1 MVAWT
6 SPPTST
12 KLVARVRRAAGAELV
27 GAYAG
32 GSYALGAY
40 APGRSDLDVAVV
52 VRDAASRALKEELVA
67 ALRHEALPCPARG
80 LELVVYREAVVRSP
94 ALDALFELNL
104 NTGAA
109 MPFRVDYE
117 ADVADAHW
125 FAIDRSILSQAGV
138 ALAGP
143 PAAERLRPHP
153 APHAGAGAARGAA
166 LARGRRGAGD
176 DAVLN
181 ACRSLRFV
189 EEGVWSSKP
198 EAGAWALGRV
208 DDRRPR
214 ACGARRASWP
224 IVQRRHREMSAPD
237 PAARPCGGARLRA
250 RRGRPGWGGAR
261 ERVALNAVG
270 H

>member
-1 MVAWT
+1 MDLSAYLDE
-6 SPPTST
+6 
-12 KLVARVRRAAGAELV
+12 LVARVRRATGAGLV

-40 APGRSDLDVAVV
+40 VPGRSDLDVAVV
-52 VRDAASRALKEELVA
+52 VRGAASQVVKAELVA
-67 ALRHEALPCPARG
+67 ALRHDALPCPARG
-80 LELVVYREAVVRSP
+80 LELVVYREAVVREP
-94 ALDALFELNL
+94 TLDALFELNL
-104 NTGAA
+104 NTGAR

-143 PAAERLRPHP
+143 PAADVFAAIPPRTLAPVLLEALRW
-153 APHAGAGAARGAA
+153 HAGGEAQA
-166 LARGRRGAGD
+166 D

-189 EEGVWSSKP
+189 TEGVWSSKP

-208 DDRRPR
+208 DDAELVR
-214 ACGARRASWP
+214 AALAERAHPSGALDPQAVRAF
-224 IVQRRHREMSAPD
+224 VHGVAEAV
-237 PAARPCGGARLRA
+237 AAT
-250 RRGRPGWGGAR
+250 
-261 ERVALNAVG
+261 
-270 H
+270 